1 MGKRLSR
8 LSLSDFIEILKHS
21 WTISATISN
30 VATCRFESNF
40 AFRVVPFAVRLNHS
54 CSPNCQQSWDEE
66 SGNLATSQLQDL
78 LPNLNFKDAMDM
90 HILCMH
96 HAMTS
101 SFFREGKALCHDK
114 DSARSRALSLGKM
127 SKKHST
133 FHLYIVYCT
142 VYRRIL
148 RLVSCEF
155 VGDFDT
161 FDFCFDLVVRYG
173 TVQSVCAL
181 FAVQWFS
188 RPIPK
193 KSSEIF
199 YESSRGENTNQY
211 NQWKDWFVVA
221 CKSTFD
227 SRGSAALQRSAK
239 VSPIAI
245 CANHAKRDARSC
257 GQSNTAKS
265 YAKLDLLEFEVFLC
279 LRASYII
286 CHTRFFFIYMILH
299 A

>member
-21 WTISATISN
+21 WTISSTISN

-96 HAMTS
+96 HAVTS
-101 SFFREGKALCHDK
+101 SCKGRKSSMPWQRFSQVKSFVTRQNVEKTQHCPPLVLYTVPYTVG
-114 DSARSRALSLGKM
+114 SLGKLWVCGWFGYFWFLFLILWYGM
-127 SKKHST
+127 VRCNLFMHSLQCSDLAGLFPRRVQRFFT
-133 FHLYIVYCT
+133 SRHVVKIQINIYI
-142 VYRRIL
+142 
-148 RLVSCEF
+148 
-155 VGDFDT
+155 
-161 FDFCFDLVVRYG
+161 
-173 TVQSVCAL
+173 
-181 FAVQWFS
+181 
-188 RPIPK
+188 
-193 KSSEIF
+193 
-199 YESSRGENTNQY
+199 Y

-221 CKSTFD
+221 CKSNIWF
-227 SRGSAALQRSAK
+227 
-239 VSPIAI
+239 
-245 CANHAKRDARSC
+245 ARKC
-257 GQSNTAKS
+257 CTAKICQGIT
-265 YAKLDLLEFEVFLC
+265 YCDLREPREKRREV
-279 LRASYII
+279 LRAKQHGQVIRKI
-286 CHTRFFFIYMILH
+286 HMILH